1 MNIMNTQSLQ
11 VLITGGS
18 AGIGYAIAQELVS
31 RGNKVLITGR
41 DEGRLKKAAE
51 SLGKAAQYF
60 VSDVSRPEDR
70 YKLVAYVQAHFSGL
84 NLLINNAGA
93 ANLTPLY
100 AGPGNGTAGLGNG
113 TAGLSNG
120 GATAVPA
127 NGGAVAGGG
136 IAASAAEE
144 INTNYLAVADLNE
157 RLIPLL
163 EANGQTG
170 IVNVSSIV
178 AFVPGVR
185 LATYSA
191 SKAALHAY
199 TRTLRFALSGTAIK
213 VFELMPPLVNTDF
226 SKEIGGENGIS
237 PKQVAD
243 DLIHGLEQ
251 NTFEIRVG
259 QTEDMYRYSL
269 SSPEE
274 AFLAMN
280 ASRS

>member
-1 MNIMNTQSLQ
+1 MN
-11 VLITGGS
+11 S

-31 RGNKVLITGR
+31 RGNKVMITGR
-41 DEGRLKKAAE
+41 DEGRLKKAVE

-70 YKLVAYVQAHFSGL
+70 YKLVAYVKAHFSGL

-100 AGPGNGTAGLGNG
+100 AGPANGTAGLGNG
-113 TAGLSNG
+113 
-120 GATAVPA
+120 GATVVPA

-199 TRTLRFALSGTAIK
+199 TRTLRFALSGTSIK

>member
-1 MNIMNTQSLQ
+1 MNTQTLQ

-41 DEGRLKKAAE
+41 DEGRLKKAVE
-51 SLGKAAQYF
+51 GLGNLAGTSGVDGNGVAGAGGASAQYF
-60 VSDVSRPEDR
+60 VSDVSKPEDR
-70 YKLVAYVQAHFSGL
+70 YKLVEYVKAHFAGL
-84 NLLINNAGA
+84 NLLINNAGS

-100 AGPGNGTAGLGNG
+100 AGPGNGG
-113 TAGLSNG
+113 TTVEPGQS
-120 GATAVPA
+120 
-127 NGGAVAGGG
+127 GAVVG

-178 AFVPGVR
+178 AVVPGVR

-199 TRTLRFALSGTAIK
+199 TRTLRFALSGTSIK

-226 SKEIGGENGIS
+226 SKEIGGENGIA

-251 NTFEIRVG
+251 NIFEIRVG
-259 QTEDMYRYSL
+259 QTEDMYQYSL
-269 SSPEE
+269 SSPDE

>member
-31 RGNKVLITGR
+31 RGNKVMITGR
-41 DEGRLKKAAE
+41 DEGRLKKAVE

-70 YKLVAYVQAHFSGL
+70 YKLVAYVKAHFSGL

-100 AGPGNGTAGLGNG
+100 AGPANGTAGLGNG
-113 TAGLSNG
+113 
-120 GATAVPA
+120 GATVVPA

-199 TRTLRFALSGTAIK
+199 TRTLRFALSGTSIK

-243 DLIHGLEQ
+243 ELIHGLEQ

>member
-31 RGNKVLITGR
+31 RGNKVMITGR
-41 DEGRLKKAAE
+41 DEGRLKKAVE

-70 YKLVAYVQAHFSGL
+70 YKLVAYVKAHFSGL

-100 AGPGNGTAGLGNG
+100 AGPANGTAGLGNG
-113 TAGLSNG
+113 
-120 GATAVPA
+120 GATVVPA

-199 TRTLRFALSGTAIK
+199 TRTLRFALSGTSIK